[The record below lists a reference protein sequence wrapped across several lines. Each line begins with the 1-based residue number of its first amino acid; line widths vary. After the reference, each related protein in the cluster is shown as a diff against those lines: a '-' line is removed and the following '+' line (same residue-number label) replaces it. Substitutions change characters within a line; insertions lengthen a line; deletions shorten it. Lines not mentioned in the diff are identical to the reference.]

1 MLSERLVFIG
11 LLWIAAVALADGPG
25 SQILNTPEP
34 PRPAASASP
43 ALDKD
48 MQRCEE
54 MSGAQKEHC
63 LRALRS
69 VTSGTARAPHEGPSP
84 SRPGP
89 EATGGGTNAGTGA
102 SSGTSGASSAV
113 GGAR

>member
-1 MLSERLVFIG
+1 MERIVFVS
-11 LLWIAAVALADGPG
+11 LLGIAAIALADGPG
-25 SQILNTPEP
+25 SQILTTPEQ
-34 PRPAASASP
+34 PRPAASP
-43 ALDKD
+43 AYDRDL
-48 MQRCEE
+48 QRCEE
-54 MSGAQKEHC
+54 MTGAHKDRC

-69 VTSGTARAPHEGPSP
+69 ATCGAARAPHEGPSP
-84 SRPGP
+84 ARPGP

>member
-1 MLSERLVFIG
+1 MLSERLLFIG
-11 LLWIAAVALADGPG
+11 LLGFAAVALADGPG
-25 SQILNTPEP
+25 SAILTTPQQ
-34 PRPAASASP
+34 PRPAASP

-54 MSGAQKEHC
+54 MTGAHKDRC

-69 VTSGTARAPHEGPSP
+69 ATSGSTRAPHEGPSP

-89 EATGGGTNAGTGA
+89 EATGAGSSAGSGA

>member
-1 MLSERLVFIG
+1 MS
-11 LLWIAAVALADGPG
+11 LLGAAAVALADGPG
-25 SQILNTPEP
+25 SQILTTPEQ
-34 PRPAASASP
+34 PRPMTSP

-54 MSGAQKEHC
+54 MSGAQKERC

-69 VTSGTARAPHEGPSP
+69 ATSGTARAPHEGPSP
-84 SRPGP
+84 ARPGP
-89 EATGGGTNAGTGA
+89 EATGGGSNAGTGA
-102 SSGTSGASSAV
+102 TSGTSGASSAV